1 MNKKKIISVII
12 PYYKKR
18 LYFKKTFDSVILQKF
33 KNFEVIII
41 YDDENKNDL
50 KFIKSL
56 IKNKKNI
63 KLIINRK
70 NLGAGESRNRG
81 IKISNGKYLA
91 FIDSDDIWSKEKLSS
106 QYNFM
111 KKNKIKIS
119 HTSYT
124 IINSNNKIIG
134 FRPAKK
140 IQNYDDLIS
149 SCDIGL
155 SSVML
160 EKKILKR
167 SKFSNQITKE
177 DYSLWLNLAK
187 KYDIHGLTR
196 NLMKWRK
203 SDSSLSSNT
212 IQKVKDAFFIY
223 FNQEKQGIFKSLIS
237 VIILSVNYL
246 IKYKTTKK

>member
-1 MNKKKIISVII
+1 MKSDPKVAIILPNYNSDLFLKTTINSVLNQSYKNWQLII
-12 PYYKKR
+12 VDDCSNQKTQSI
-18 LYFKKTFDSVILQKF
+18 LKTFL
-33 KNFEVIII
+33 
-41 YDDENKNDL
+41 
-50 KFIKSL
+50 
-56 IKNKKNI
+56 KNKKI
-63 KLIINRK
+63 KIFWSK
-70 NLGAGESRNRG
+70 TNRG
-81 IKISNGKYLA
+81 AAYCRNFAIKKSKSKYLA